1 GSAQCSLAPYW
12 FKKLGSDALHAR
24 QLSMSGGYFEVE
36 RTTENSITV
45 FAQSKRRAIAI

>member
-1 GSAQCSLAPYW
+1 
-12 FKKLGSDALHAR
+12 
-24 QLSMSGGYFEVE
+24 E

>member
-1 GSAQCSLAPYW
+1 
-12 FKKLGSDALHAR
+12 
-24 QLSMSGGYFEVE
+24 GGYFEVE